1 MVTGRG
7 PSPGDPVTI
16 TAPVRPTIES
26 ALTELATCLCAEIV
40 DPVNNVPDVCFCG
53 VIPGEAA
60 SAMYGG
66 DCKTKCGMA
75 WTRLIGAYS
84 AAGVG
89 NVVTT
94 PGNCSVGTGFDV
106 EMGMLRCTPIG
117 TADKPPKPEE
127 LLASAQLQWADM
139 NVMRKAVACCP
150 ASRNWSLGSY
160 TPMGPGGGL
169 VGGFWVIT
177 MWVP

>member
-1 MVTGRG
+1 M
-7 PSPGDPVTI
+7 TI
-16 TAPVRPTIES
+16 TAPVRATIES
-26 ALTELATCLCAEIV
+26 TVVELATCLCAEIA

-66 DCKTKCGMA
+66 DCTKKCGMA
-75 WTRLIGAYS
+75 WVRMVTAYG

-94 PGNCSVGTGFDV
+94 PGNCSTGIGFDV

-117 TADKPPKPEE
+117 EATKPPKPEE
-127 LLASAQLQWADM
+127 LLASAQLQLADM
-139 NVMRKAVACCP
+139 MVMRKAVACCP
-150 ASRNWSLGSY
+150 GSRDWSLGAY

-169 VGGFWVIT
+169 VGGFWVIS
-177 MWVP
+177 MWVS